1 MEEYFE
7 NSRFPSAIE
16 QKYSWSCE
24 VCTIKEALNYL
35 LETNL
40 SEDDILSRVT
50 AVEASGRFLTDVMR
64 DKPEIKIAKPTCIR
78 PPPVLRYVGL
88 GDAARSLCKGQ
99 AEANFLG
106 RYTMVHFLEKEWTQD
121 DNKRM
126 KVPRTPPKPDFTNGI
141 ERGLEEEVKYQV
153 MKEMLEEDG
162 VVIASG
168 SRKRVNGIDTGADHA
183 FLVRGV
189 GKEGGKQFAK
199 ILDSNYRR
207 RNLQPEYLVPLNKL
221 RLDTVFYKTD

>member
-7 NSRFPSAIE
+7 NSRLPSAIE

-24 VCTIKEALNYL
+24 ICTIKEALNYL

-50 AVEASGRFLTDVMR
+50 AVDATGSLLADVMR
-64 DKPEIKIAKPTCIR
+64 DKPEIKIAKLNHTPSDSQ
-78 PPPVLRYVGL
+78 LKYVGL
-88 GDAARSLCKGQ
+88 VAAARSLC
-99 AEANFLG
+99 EG
-106 RYTMVHFLEKEWTQD
+106 RVKLNPIDSYGATYFLEKKWVKNS
-121 DNKRM
+121 NKRI
-126 KVPRTPPKPDFTNGI
+126 KVPRTPPDPDFTNSI
-141 ERGLEEEVKYQV
+141 DRGLEEEVKYQL

-162 VVIASG
+162 VIIASG
-168 SRKRVNGIDTGADHA
+168 SRKEVNGIDTGYNHA

-189 GKEGGKQFAK
+189 GKEGSEQFAK
-199 ILDSNYRR
+199 VLDSNYRR

-221 RLDTVFYKTD
+221 TLGTIFYKTD